1 MFLLLLLFLFKNKKI
16 LIELFVYKIYY
27 VDCVANKNYNNS
39 ERIQILYFLLSQKN
53 SLSKKRTVDYCVA
66 NLKIQV

>member
-1 MFLLLLLFLFKNKKI
+1 